1 MNSCMKKQKKYRV
14 IKQNRRLP
22 AIVVDVSA
30 KQEISVV
37 KLQKIGQDDYA
48 KMIKEID
55 DLNRNVKKTY
65 YSTDTIMETLQRP
78 RLSEWIK
85 NMMKKSRN
93 RIRTIKQMN

>member
-22 AIVVDVSA
+22 AIVVDASA

-37 KLQKIGQDDYA
+37 KLQKIGQDDYV

-65 YSTDTIMETLQRP
+65 YSTDTIMETLQRQSF
-78 RLSEWIK
+78 SEWIK

>member
-37 KLQKIGQDDYA
+37 KLQKIGQDDYV

-55 DLNRNVKKTY
+55 DLNRNVKKTD
-65 YSTDTIMETLQRP
+65 YSTDTIMETLQRQSF
-78 RLSEWIK
+78 SEWIK
-85 NMMKKSRN
+85 NMMKKSQN

>member
-37 KLQKIGQDDYA
+37 KLQKIGQDDYV

-55 DLNRNVKKTY
+55 DLNRNVKKHIIRRTQLWKRFK
-65 YSTDTIMETLQRP
+65 DKAFQNGL
-78 RLSEWIK
+78 
-85 NMMKKSRN
+85 
-93 RIRTIKQMN
+93 RI